1 MAYDKILNE
10 TAGKGKV
17 RSSNFLS
24 ELFQKKPKTGMATA
38 KAKTTTTV
46 ASTPVGKALVKPTQE
61 LSLVDKNK
69 ENTGGEKVV
78 ASTKNTIVKKMD
90 KIDEELFG
98 FDVAQEMVRCS
109 NSRAIAGIYLY

>member
-61 LSLVDKNK
+61 LSLVDKN
-69 ENTGGEKVV
+69 TGGEKVV

-90 KIDEELFG
+90 KIDDELFG